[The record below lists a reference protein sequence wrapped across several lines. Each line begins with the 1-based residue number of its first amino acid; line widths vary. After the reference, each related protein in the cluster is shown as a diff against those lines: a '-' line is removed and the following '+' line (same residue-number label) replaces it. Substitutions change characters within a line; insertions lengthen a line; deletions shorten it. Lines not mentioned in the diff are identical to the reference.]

1 MKLLVIGLCITVMTM
16 ASLANTTQSHTKITE
31 WSARTA
37 TKKGLAIVPSMM
49 RIPKPK
55 IFRSNPFRQAY
66 FNSHW
71 DDNDDIDIDDDD
83 KLTGPRRE
91 QFGRIKSNPTPQDPE
106 GDITPDIEWR
116 LFLARTAAMLK
127 YRSLHS

>member
-1 MKLLVIGLCITVMTM
+1 MKHLAIGLCM
-16 ASLANTTQSHTKITE
+16 AMIAILSQANTTQSHTKITE

-37 TKKGLAIVPSMM
+37 TKKGLAIAPSMM

-71 DDNDDIDIDDDD
+71 DENDDIEIDDDS
-83 KLTGPRRE
+83 KITGPRRE
-91 QFGRIKSNPTPQDPE
+91 QYGRVKANPTPADPE
-106 GDITPDIEWR
+106 GDVTPDIEWR
-116 LFLARTAAMLK
+116 LFLIRQAALFR
-127 YRSLHS
+127 YRALHA